1 MNITKRQILR
11 SIKLT
16 KNKCESCETCF
27 IHFLVRIL
35 GKQEERSACSKV
47 KSLLNNQ
54 YGTNFTDINGVC
66 GYFYSVPFNSILSK
80 VVRRTKV

>member
-16 KNKCESCETCF
+16 KNKCDSCETCF

-35 GKQEERSACSKV
+35 GKEEEQSACSKV
-47 KSLLNNQ
+47 KSLLNSQ
-54 YGTNFTDINGVC
+54 YDTNFTDTNGVC
-66 GYFYSVPFNSILSK
+66 EYFYSVPLSTILSK
-80 VVRRTKV
+80 VARRTKV